1 MANRR
6 GVALGASIAGVGYAA
21 WLLGDWGSDSLSR
34 TAGDVGLVGFAVFAT
49 VCTALAARQR
59 RGRERAA
66 WFSMAVGTA
75 GWAVGGAGWSVFRL
89 AVDPTPLPWWANAC
103 YLLFLVG
110 TALCLVLLLTAH
122 ARGARLRLL
131 LDGLIVAAALFVL
144 SWVAVLDEVYQ
155 ARTADR
161 VSTALS
167 LVYPVGDILLIALAV
182 LLLVRAPAPNR
193 PELSLL
199 TGGLALIAAS
209 DSAFAYFAAA
219 GDLDGHQQGAVGWA
233 LGFAGIGLAALFIP
247 GADQPRGD
255 ATDRVPSRV
264 SVWLPYIPVL
274 ASTVLCTPML
284 IDGLGPA
291 FVAAAVAV
299 FAVMIR
305 QLLVIGENRR
315 LLIEVSDHALRDPLT
330 GLASRALFIDRLTHA
345 VALHQRHSLAVAVL
359 LVDLDQFK
367 LINDSFGHPAGDTT
381 LVRVGER
388 LAGTVRGG
396 DTVARL
402 GGDEFAVLMEGNA
415 DSCRAAAQRVV
426 QAFERPF
433 LVDGQELVLRP
444 SVGLALAG
452 TDDVDVS
459 ADELLRQADIAM
471 NAAKCSGA
479 GPLCTFSAEVG
490 RTPCCEADPRRIAM
504 PDAAQLLSELRHAIE
519 HFELTVFYQPKFDM
533 RRDELVGLEALIRWP
548 HPERGL
554 LAPHQFLPLVRQH
567 GLMRSMTT
575 VVLELALDDA
585 AQWSRQG
592 IAVPVAVNVFA
603 PAVGDPSLPG
613 HIMGAL
619 QSRELSPQVLTVEI
633 TEDLLLDNIGQA
645 RSVFDMLRRN
655 GIRVA
660 IDDFGSGYS
669 ALWYL
674 REFPVDEIK
683 LDKEFVAPVLTHPA
697 SAAIVRSVIGLAHD
711 LGITPVAEGVENA
724 ETAQQLLEFGCE
736 VGQGFHYSRPLPA
749 VELTGLLAARTRH
762 NAAGDYFA
770 AGTRRSDIELMQ

>member
-1 MANRR
+1 MSNRR
-6 GVALGASIAGVGYAA
+6 GVTLGATIAGVGYAA
-21 WLLGDWGSDSLSR
+21 WLLGDWGSDSVIR
-34 TAGDVGLVGFAVFAT
+34 AAGDVGLVGFAVFAT
-49 VCTALAARQR
+49 VCAARAARQR

-66 WFSMAVGTA
+66 WSCMALGTA
-75 GWAVGGAGWSVFRL
+75 GWAVGATGWSVFRL
-89 AVDPTPLPWWANAC
+89 ATPQTSMPWWANAC
-103 YLLFLVG
+103 YLLFLAG
-110 TALCLVLLLTAH
+110 AALCLVFLLTAH
-122 ARGARLRLL
+122 SPGAQLRLV

-144 SWVAVLDEVYQ
+144 SWVAVLDTVYR
-155 ARTADR
+155 ARSADPM
-161 VSTALS
+161 STVLS
-167 LVYPVGDILLIALAV
+167 LVYPVGDIALIAIAV
-182 LLLVRAPAPNR
+182 LLLVRAPAPKR

-199 TGGLALIAAS
+199 TGGLALIAVS
-209 DSAFAYFAAA
+209 DTAFAYFAAT
-219 GDLDGHQQGAVGWA
+219 GDLVGRHEGAVGWA
-233 LGFAGIGLAALFIP
+233 LGFVGIGLAALFIP
-247 GADQPRGD
+247 SADRPCNDDSG
-255 ATDRVPSRV
+255 RVPSRAAM
-264 SVWLPYIPVL
+264 WLPYAPVL
-274 ASTVLCTPML
+274 ASAVLCTPVL
-284 IDGLGPA
+284 IDGLGPV

-315 LLIEVSDHALRDPLT
+315 LLIEVSDHVLRDPLT
-330 GLASRALFIDRLTHA
+330 GLASRALFSDRLAHA
-345 VALHQRHSLAVAVL
+345 VALHHRHALAVAVL
-359 LVDLDQFK
+359 LLDLDQFK
-367 LINDSFGHPAGDTT
+367 LINDSFGHPAGDAT

-415 DSCRAAAQRVV
+415 DACRAAAQRIVA
-426 QAFERPF
+426 AFERPF
-433 LVDGQELVLRP
+433 LIDGQELVLRP
-444 SVGLALAG
+444 SAGLALAG
-452 TDDVDVS
+452 VDDVDVT
-459 ADELLRQADIAM
+459 ADELLRQAGIAL
-471 NAAKCSGA
+471 NTAKCGHSS
-479 GPLCTFSAEVG
+479 PLCTFSTELG
-490 RTPCCEADPRRIAM
+490 RNPCCEADPARVAM

-533 RRDELVGLEALIRWP
+533 RRDEVVGLEALIRWP

-603 PAVGDPSLPG
+603 PAIGDPSLPD

-619 QSRELSPQVLTVEI
+619 QSRELSPQELTVEI
-633 TEDLLLDNIGQA
+633 TEDLLLDNLGRT
-645 RSVFDMLRRN
+645 RSVFNTLRHN

-683 LDKEFVAPVLTHPA
+683 LDREFVAPVLTHPA

-724 ETAQQLLEFGCE
+724 ETAQQLLAFGCE
-736 VGQGFHYSRPLPA
+736 VAQGFHYSRPLPA
-749 VELTGLLAARTRH
+749 VEVAGLLAARRATSAPGPG
-762 NAAGDYFA
+762 AAIW
-770 AGTRRSDIELMQ
+770 S